1 MSDPAAFMNQY
12 IADVKGLIDI
22 LEDLRT
28 LNDRVT
34 QDATNPTMVTRYFS
48 SQGARTDITSS
59 DFTAAQAAIVQ
70 LLFAFDSG
78 APTQKAALFKLL

>member
-1 MSDPAAFMNQY
+1 MSDPTAFMNQY
-12 IADVKGLIDI
+12 IADVRSLVGI

-34 QDATNPTMVTRYFS
+34 QDATNPTMVARYFS
-48 SQGARTDITSS
+48 GSGSRSDIVAA